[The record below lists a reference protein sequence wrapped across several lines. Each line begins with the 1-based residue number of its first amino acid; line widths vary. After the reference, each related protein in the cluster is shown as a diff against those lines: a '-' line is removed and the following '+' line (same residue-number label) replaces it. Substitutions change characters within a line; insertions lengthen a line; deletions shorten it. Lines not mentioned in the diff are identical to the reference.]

1 MSSPAPANGPDQWFV
16 KVKDQVY
23 GPYTLTMMRAFIA
36 EGRVA
41 NQSLI
46 CDSKDGAFRAAGQA
60 APFSTLFQPAQG
72 WKTAAIVTES
82 PEANL
87 IICADFITGGVQE
100 FSRILTSLGP
110 SARIGQSTW
119 VVRSTHTAASARN
132 ALARTLG
139 RDDRLFICDA
149 TRERTAYMNLG
160 PGAEVDLRGVWQAHR

>member
-1 MSSPAPANGPDQWFV
+1 MNSPAPANGPDQWFV

-23 GPYTLTMMRAFIA
+23 GPYTLTTMRAFIA

-41 NQSLI
+41 NQSMVA
-46 CDSKDGAFRAAGQA
+46 DSKDGPFRAAGQA
-60 APFSTLFQPAQG
+60 APFSALFQKPQE
-72 WKTAAIVTES
+72 WTTAAIVTES
-82 PEANL
+82 SEANL
-87 IICADFITGGVQE
+87 IICADFVTGGVQE
-100 FSRILTSLGP
+100 FSRIVLTLGP

-119 VVRSTHTAASARN
+119 VVRTTHTAASARS

>member
-1 MSSPAPANGPDQWFV
+1 MTAPAPANGPDQWFV
-16 KVKDQVY
+16 KVKEQVY
-23 GPYTLTMMRAFIA
+23 GPYTFTMMRKYIA
-36 EGRVA
+36 EGRIA
-41 NQSLI
+41 SQSMVSE
-46 CDSKDGAFRAAGQA
+46 DKGGAYRPAAQT
-60 APFSTLFQPAQG
+60 APFSTLFQTAQN

-87 IICADFITGGVQE
+87 IVCADFVTGGVTE
-100 FSRILTSLGP
+100 FGRILNSLGP